1 MAAPAKKKPG
11 IDLAIL
17 MGGPPKK
24 GPAMASEDDD
34 GEDMDDPMAMEAA
47 PEGEESSGAF
57 DSAYEE
63 FTDEA
68 LPPEERKAAF
78 KRAVMACMEGD
89 Y

>member
-11 IDLAIL
+11 GIDLAVI
-17 MGGPPKK
+17 MGGPPKGK
-24 GPAMASEDDD
+24 PEVGAGLDDD
-34 GEDMDDPMAMEAA
+34 GVSADAEMAAD
-47 PEGEESSGAF
+47 EGGSGAF

-63 FTDEA
+63 FNDPG
-68 LPPEERKAAF
+68 LDPEERKAAF